1 MSLLGKKVFGKKVLG
16 KTIVLLLAAAASFGA
31 ISVYAATQ
39 PAANTSTVQ
48 VISTLGGK
56 FTFDLTQGFEANP
69 LPPGDSASGTAGAM
83 GTMYTNQAS
92 KTVVIVAENVRT
104 DGVQVKDNDSE
115 FLDGAVESF
124 LQKQS
129 TALPDFKK
137 LDEKKLT
144 IKGLGLRQIDS
155 IATMG
160 GGKTLGTTLLAG
172 FGSRSLVIQ
181 IISRADDQSGHTA
194 VVKQI
199 IGGE

>member
-1 MSLLGKKVFGKKVLG
+1 MSLFGKKA
-16 KTIVLLLAAAASFGA
+16 IVLLLAAAASFGTM
-31 ISVYAATQ
+31 SVYAASQ
-39 PAANTSTVQ
+39 PAAKTSTVQ
-48 VISTLGGK
+48 KVSTLGGK
-56 FTFDLTQGFEANP
+56 FTFDLSQGFEATP
-69 LPPGDSASGTAGAM
+69 LPPGDSVNGTAGAM
-83 GTMYTNQAS
+83 GTMYTNQVS

-137 LDEKKLT
+137 LEEKKLT

-181 IISRADDQSGHTA
+181 IISRADDQSGHSA
-194 VVKQI
+194 AVKQI
-199 IGGE
+199 VGAE